1 MRAFVAGLG
10 VAIVIALLA
19 AVISDTI
26 DLRSKDI
33 YQSHNGSVRLS
44 AQ

>member
-1 MRAFVAGLG
+1 MRAFVAGVG
-10 VAIVIALLA
+10 AAIVIALLA